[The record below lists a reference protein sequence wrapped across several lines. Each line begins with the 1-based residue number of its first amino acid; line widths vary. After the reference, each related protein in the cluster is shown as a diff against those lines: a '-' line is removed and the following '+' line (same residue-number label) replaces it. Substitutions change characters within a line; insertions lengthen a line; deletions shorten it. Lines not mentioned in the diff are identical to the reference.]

1 MMRLAQ
7 LAKILNGSLHGAD
20 VEFTSVGIDSRQIQ
34 AGQLFVAIQGERF
47 DGHDFVSASLQQGAV
62 AALVSQPSNVQP
74 YVQVADTR
82 LALGQLAAYWLS
94 QFNVPIAAIT
104 GSNGK
109 TSVKEM
115 LASILAAH
123 CGNAEQVLATLGNLN
138 NDLGMPLTAL
148 RLRQQHQY
156 AVLEMGMN
164 HPGEIHYMSMLAK
177 PDVALVNNVGSAH
190 IGLLGSLQAI
200 ANAKGEIFDGLKA
213 SGVAVINLDDQ
224 FATQWLKQ
232 TQAHKQLTFAV
243 HQSADISADFAMHDQ
258 GSEIQLYTPAGTIA
272 LQLSVPGQ
280 HNIANALAAAALAT
294 ALEIPLSAIA
304 QGLSQFTGVSG
315 RLRAVAGLRQTT
327 LLDDSYNANPSSV
340 KAAIDVL
347 SKRAGRK
354 ILVLG
359 DMAELGELA
368 QSLHQEVGAYA
379 QQQGIDALFGL
390 GELCLFATQA
400 FGAQAQHFHQLEAL
414 LTALQ
419 DFIQAGDVI
428 LIKGSRSAR
437 MERVTQALQQ
447 PSDSDTTKGATSC
460 Y

>member
-47 DGHDFVSASLQQGAV
+47 DGHDFVQASLQQGAV
-62 AALVSQPSNVQP
+62 AALVSQPGAPQP
-74 YVQVADTR
+74 AVQVADTR

-115 LASILAAH
+115 LASILSAH

-148 RLRQQHQY
+148 RLRQQHRY

-213 SGVAVINLDDQ
+213 NGVAVINQDDA
-224 FATQWLKQ
+224 FAAQWLKQ
-232 TQAHKQLTFAV
+232 TQAHQQLTFAL
-243 HQSADISADFAMHDQ
+243 HQSADISADFALHEQ
-258 GSEIQLYTPAGTIA
+258 ASEIQLYTPAG
-272 LQLSVPGQ
+272 SVAFILPLPGQ
-280 HNIANALAAAALAT
+280 HNIANALAATALAT

-315 RLRAVAGLRQTT
+315 RLREIAGIRHST
-327 LLDDSYNANPSSV
+327 LIDDSYNANPSSM

-354 ILVLG
+354 VLVMG

-368 QSLHQEVGAYA
+368 QSMHQEVGAYA

-390 GELCLFATQA
+390 GALSLFATQA
-400 FGAQAQHFHQLEAL
+400 FAGQAQHFDQLEDL
-414 LTALQ
+414 LAALQ
-419 DFIQAGDVI
+419 AYMQAGDVI

-447 PSDSDTTKGATSC
+447 QSASEKGNTKC